1 MHTKDT
7 PRTLVKHCPA
17 GMLPPLLSRPR
28 CRHNRTVFY
37 RYSAV
42 RPSYGTIPII
52 PDVRYDR
59 DFPLPSP
66 GIPHPHAFQIHIFQG
81 IPMHIDITSRVQRIR
96 RLPSNTLQRIRP
108 FWEYVFALAL
118 IAADQDMYAA
128 SFPGRRQAPS
138 WKRLTASGS
147 SRSFP
152 HDIHPGKNGSR
163 CG

>member
-66 GIPHPHAFQIHIFQG
+66 GIPHPHAFQIHIFRVYPC
-81 IPMHIDITSRVQRIR
+81 ISTSHPAFSVSAAC
-96 RLPSNTLQRIRP
+96 PPTLFNVYVH